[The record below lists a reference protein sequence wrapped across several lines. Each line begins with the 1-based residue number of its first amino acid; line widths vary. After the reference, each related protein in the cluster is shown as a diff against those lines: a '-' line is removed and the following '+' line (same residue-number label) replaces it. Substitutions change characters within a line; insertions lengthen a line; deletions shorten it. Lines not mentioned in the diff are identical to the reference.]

1 MGGVKLLNQ
10 REKAVYYITAIQGFM
25 RHMSYEHDGI
35 DDKLMKTWGMMLD
48 TARVANCYDLS
59 DEEYN
64 KIMEDCKK
72 ESENHMKQ
80 VDKTIEFMVNK
91 RNSDEESLT

>member
-1 MGGVKLLNQ
+1 
-10 REKAVYYITAIQGFM
+10 
-25 RHMSYEHDGI
+25 MSYEHDGI

-64 KIMEDCKK
+64 QIMEDCKK
-72 ESENHMKQ
+72 ESENPMKQ
-80 VDKTIEFMVNK
+80 VDKTIEFMINK
-91 RNSDEESLT
+91 RNSDEESLA

>member
-25 RHMSYEHDGI
+25 RHMNYEHDGI

>member
-1 MGGVKLLNQ
+1 MLNQ

-25 RHMSYEHDGI
+25 GHMSYEHDGI